1 LGAAKSI
8 SESNYFDIHLSSRLS
23 QNVPGENKIMWIVR
37 LALNKPY
44 TFIVAAILIVVL
56 GLTSI
61 ATTPTDIFPNI
72 DIPVVTVIWSYSG
85 LSAKEMEQRVT
96 TFSEFVMAVVNDVR
110 AIDSQTVNGAS
121 VIKISF
127 QPQVRIDAAMSQIGA
142 AVNSI
147 RFRMPPGVNPP
158 WILRF
163 SAATVPVIQ
172 LSLSSDSLSESE
184 LYDYGLFRVR
194 QQLSTVPGTLLPAPY
209 GGVARQIMVD
219 MDQNALLAKGITP
232 MDVTAAVN
240 AQNLTLPSGTAKI
253 GTREYTVSTNSSPV
267 DALTLN
273 DVPIK
278 TVNGSLV
285 YMRDIAHVRD
295 GWAVQQN
302 VSRADGKPNVL
313 LSVMKTGS
321 VSTLDIVN
329 QIKNDV
335 LPTSRA
341 AAPKGLKIR
350 ELFDQS
356 LFVRASIEGVLRE
369 GIIAACLTALMI
381 LLFLG
386 SWRSTLIIAVSI
398 PLSILSSIIVLSALG
413 ETMNTMT
420 LGGLALAI
428 GILVDDATVTIENI
442 HRHMSN
448 QPLKE
453 AVLIGASEI
462 ATPTLVSTLTIC
474 IVFVSVVF
482 LTGPA
487 KYLFTPMAL
496 AVVFAMMASYVLS
509 RTLVPVL
516 VNYLLGAEHDFE
528 GHSDVTANLST
539 KRSIFGRINQRF
551 NQGYFWV
558 QDRYTDALRTV
569 LRHRKPA
576 LLTSVAIMA
585 TAFLLLPF
593 VGRDFFP
600 SVDSGQIRL
609 HVRTQPGT
617 RIETTKVL
625 FSQVEDEIRK
635 IIPANEIGLVI
646 DNIGLSPE
654 TFNYAF
660 GDGATISSADGEILI
675 ALNEKQHG
683 PSGSYVKELRS
694 RLQKQFPD
702 LTFFFQPADIVTQI
716 LNFGLPSPI
725 DVQVQGYDPANYEIA
740 RHLRERVATVPG
752 TVDVHMHQVVNAPDL
767 HMDIDRVRAAQFGLT
782 QQDVANS
789 IYISLSSSAAVQP
802 NFWLDPKMGLTYMVA
817 AQTPQYSIDSI
828 NALQNTPIPI
838 HTRNNRSELLGN
850 MATLTPA
857 VLPVVVNHHNG
868 APVFDIYANTQDSDL
883 GSVAAK
889 VKRIVKDESKNLP
902 PGTKIV
908 VRGQVESMNEAFNRL
923 GIGLAFAAL
932 LVYLLMVVNY
942 QSWRDPFIII
952 CALPGAFCGIVWA
965 LFLTQTTFNVPS
977 LMGAIMSIGV
987 ATANS
992 ILLVTF
998 ANELRATGMD
1008 PLEAAVTAGYT
1019 RLRPIIMTAFAM
1031 IIGMLP
1037 MALGLGE
1044 GGEQNAPLA
1053 RAVIGGLGVAT
1064 FATLFFVPLMFTL
1077 IHGNNANVQQEA
1089 A

>member
-1 LGAAKSI
+1 
-8 SESNYFDIHLSSRLS
+8 
-23 QNVPGENKIMWIVR
+23 MWIVR

-44 TFIVAAILIVVL
+44 TFIVASILILVL
-56 GLTSI
+56 GFSSI

-85 LSAKEMEQRVT
+85 LPAKEMEQRVT
-96 TFSEFVMAVVNDVR
+96 TFSEFVMAVVNDVKS
-110 AIDSQTVNGAS
+110 IDSQTVNGAS

-127 QPQVRIDAAMSQIGA
+127 QPQVRIDAAMSQVGA

-163 SAATVPVIQ
+163 SASTVPIIQ
-172 LSLSSDSLSESE
+172 LSLSSDTLSESE
-184 LYDYGLFRVR
+184 IYDYGLFRVR
-194 QQLSTVPGTLLPAPY
+194 QQLTTVPGTLLPTPY

-219 MDQNALLAKGITP
+219 LDQNAMLAKGITP
-232 MDVTAAVN
+232 IDVTAAIN
-240 AQNLTLPSGTAKI
+240 AQNVTLPSGTAKVD
-253 GTREYTVSTNSSPV
+253 TREYTVTTNSSPV
-267 DALTLN
+267 DALMLN

-278 TVNGSLV
+278 TVDGKLV
-285 YMRDIAHVRD
+285 YMRDVAHVRD
-295 GWAVQQN
+295 GWSVQQN
-302 VSRADGKPNVL
+302 VARANGKPAAL
-313 LSVMKTGS
+313 LTIMKTGS

-335 LPTSRA
+335 LPGSRA
-341 AAPKGLKIR
+341 AAPKGLKIT

-356 LFVRASIEGVLRE
+356 VFVKASIVGVLRE
-369 GIIAACLTALMI
+369 GVIAASLTALMI

-386 SWRSTLIIAVSI
+386 SWRSTLIIAISI
-398 PLSILSSIIVLSALG
+398 PLSILSSIIVLSAMG

-442 HRHMSN
+442 HRHMHS

-487 KYLFTPMAL
+487 KFLFTPMAM
-496 AVVFAMMASYVLS
+496 AVVFAMLASYLLS

-516 VNYLLGAEHDFE
+516 VNFMLGAEHTFE
-528 GHSDVTANLST
+528 GETDFDAGVPA
-539 KRSIFGRINQRF
+539 KRSIFGRINDRF
-551 NQGYFWV
+551 NDGYFWV
-558 QDRYTDALRTV
+558 QKRYTRALRTV
-569 LRHRKPA
+569 LHHRRPA
-576 LLTSVAIMA
+576 LIASIAIMS
-585 TAFLLLPF
+585 TAFVLLPF

-600 SVDSGQIRL
+600 AVDAGQIKL
-609 HVRTQPGT
+609 HIRAQPGT

-625 FSQVEDEIRK
+625 FSQVEDQIRK
-635 IIPANEIGLVI
+635 IIPADEVDLIM
-646 DNIGLSPE
+646 DNIGLTPE

-660 GDGATISSADGEILI
+660 GDGATISSADGEVLI
-675 ALNEKQHG
+675 ALNAKHHG
-683 PSGSYVKELRS
+683 PTEKYMKEMRS
-694 RLQKQFPD
+694 QLQKQFPD
-702 LTFFFQPADIVTQI
+702 LTFFFQPADMVTQI
-716 LNFGLPSPI
+716 LNFGLPAPI
-725 DVQVQGYDPANYEIA
+725 DVQVQGYDPDNYEIA
-740 RHLRERVATVPG
+740 RRLRERVATVPG
-752 TVDVHMHQVVNAPDL
+752 AVDVHMHQVVNAPDL
-767 HMDIDRVRAAQFGLT
+767 HLDIDRVRAAQFGLT

-789 IYISLSSSAAVQP
+789 LYISLSSSAAVQP
-802 NFWLDPKMGLTYMVA
+802 NFWLDPKMGITYTVA

-838 HTRNNRSELLGN
+838 HTLSNRTEVLGN
-850 MATLTPA
+850 MATLSPA
-857 VLPVVVNHHNG
+857 VMPVVINHHNG
-868 APVFDIYANTQDSDL
+868 APVFDIYANTQDDDL

-889 VKRIVKDESKNLP
+889 INRIVKEESKSLP

-942 QSWRDPFIII
+942 QSWLDPFIII
-952 CALPGAFCGIVWA
+952 CALPGAFTGIVWA

-998 ANELRATGMD
+998 ANEVRATGVA
-1008 PLEAAVTAGYT
+1008 PFEAAVTAGYT

-1053 RAVIGGLGVAT
+1053 RAVIGGLSVAT

-1077 IHGNNANVQQEA
+1077 IHGRNDNTPQEA
-1089 A
+1089 I

>member
-1 LGAAKSI
+1 
-8 SESNYFDIHLSSRLS
+8 
-23 QNVPGENKIMWIVR
+23 
-37 LALNKPY
+37 
-44 TFIVAAILIVVL
+44 
-56 GLTSI
+56 
-61 ATTPTDIFPNI
+61 
-72 DIPVVTVIWSYSG
+72 
-85 LSAKEMEQRVT
+85 
-96 TFSEFVMAVVNDVR
+96 
-110 AIDSQTVNGAS
+110 
-121 VIKISF
+121 
-127 QPQVRIDAAMSQIGA
+127 
-142 AVNSI
+142 
-147 RFRMPPGVNPP
+147 
-158 WILRF
+158 
-163 SAATVPVIQ
+163 
-172 LSLSSDSLSESE
+172 
-184 LYDYGLFRVR
+184 
-194 QQLSTVPGTLLPAPY
+194 
-209 GGVARQIMVD
+209 MVD

-232 MDVTAAVN
+232 MDVTAAIN

-253 GTREYTVSTNSSPV
+253 GTYEYTVSTNSSPV
-267 DALTLN
+267 DALMLN
-273 DVPIK
+273 DVPVK
-278 TVNGSLV
+278 TVNGSIV

-302 VSRADGKPNVL
+302 ASRADGKPNVL

-335 LPTSRA
+335 LPVSRA
-341 AAPKGLKIR
+341 AAPKGLKIT

-356 LFVRASIEGVLRE
+356 LFVRAAIEGVLRE

-398 PLSILSSIIVLSALG
+398 PLSILSSIIVLSAMG

-442 HRHMSN
+442 HRHMDA

-453 AVLIGASEI
+453 AVLMGASEI

-474 IVFVSVVF
+474 IVFVSVAF

-496 AVVFAMMASYVLS
+496 AVVFAMLASYLLS

-516 VNYLLGAEHDFE
+516 VNYLLGAEHSFE
-528 GHSDVTANLST
+528 GHADAESNPET
-539 KRSIFGRINQRF
+539 KRSVFRRINEGF
-551 NQGYFWV
+551 NQMYYRV
-558 QDRYTDALRTV
+558 QDRYTHALRTV
-569 LRHRKPA
+569 LQHRRKA
-576 LLTSVAIMA
+576 LIVSVALMA
-585 TAFLLLPF
+585 SAFVLLPF

-600 SVDSGQIRL
+600 AVDSGQIRL
-609 HVRTQPGT
+609 HVRAEPGT
-617 RIETTKVL
+617 RIETTKTI
-625 FSQVEDEIRK
+625 FSQVEDQIRK
-635 IIPANEIGLVI
+635 TIPANEIGLII

-675 ALNEKQHG
+675 ALDEKHHG
-683 PSGSYVKELRS
+683 PTDQYVRKLRTQ
-694 RLQKQFPD
+694 LQNQFPE

-716 LNFGLPSPI
+716 LNFGLPAPI

-740 RHLRERVATVPG
+740 RHLRERVASVPG
-752 TVDVHMHQVVNAPDL
+752 TVDVHLHQVVNAPDL
-767 HMDIDRVRAAQFGLT
+767 HLDIDRVRAAQFGLT

-802 NFWLDPKMGLTYMVA
+802 NFWLDPKMGITYMVA
-817 AQTPQYSIDSI
+817 AQTPQYRINSI
-828 NALQNTPIPI
+828 NALENTPIPI
-838 HTRNNRSELLGN
+838 HTLDNRSELLGN
-850 MATLTPA
+850 MATLKPA
-857 VLPVVVNHHNG
+857 MLPVVINHHNG

-883 GSVAAK
+883 GSVAARIH
-889 VKRIVKDESKNLP
+889 RIVNEESKNLP

-908 VRGQVESMNEAFNRL
+908 VRGQVESMNEAFDRL
-923 GIGLAFAAL
+923 GLGLAFAAL

-942 QSWRDPFIII
+942 QSWLDPFIII
-952 CALPGAFCGIVWA
+952 CALPGAFTGIVWA

-998 ANELRATGMD
+998 ANELRATGLAPFD
-1008 PLEAAVTAGYT
+1008 AAITAGYT
-1019 RLRPIIMTAFAM
+1019 RLRPIVMTAFAM

-1053 RAVIGGLGVAT
+1053 RAVIGGLAVAT

-1077 IHGNNANVQQEA
+1077 IHGRNANTSQEA

>member
-1 LGAAKSI
+1 
-8 SESNYFDIHLSSRLS
+8 
-23 QNVPGENKIMWIVR
+23 MWIVR

-44 TFIVAAILIVVL
+44 TFIVASILILVL
-56 GLTSI
+56 GFSSI

-85 LSAKEMEQRVT
+85 LPAKEMEQRVT
-96 TFSEFVMAVVNDVR
+96 TFSEFVMAVVNDVKS
-110 AIDSQTVNGAS
+110 IDSQTVNGAS

-127 QPQVRIDAAMSQIGA
+127 QPQVRIDAAMSQVGA

-163 SAATVPVIQ
+163 SASTVPIIQ
-172 LSLSSDSLSESE
+172 LSLSSDTLSESE
-184 LYDYGLFRVR
+184 IYDYGLFRVR
-194 QQLSTVPGTLLPAPY
+194 QQLTTVPGTLLPTPY

-219 MDQNALLAKGITP
+219 LDQNAMLAKGITP
-232 MDVTAAVN
+232 IDVTAAIN
-240 AQNLTLPSGTAKI
+240 AQNVTLPSGTAKVD
-253 GTREYTVSTNSSPV
+253 TREYTVTTNSSPV
-267 DALTLN
+267 DALMLN

-278 TVNGSLV
+278 TVDGKLV
-285 YMRDIAHVRD
+285 YMRDVAHVRD
-295 GWAVQQN
+295 GWSVQQN
-302 VSRADGKPNVL
+302 VARANGKPAAL
-313 LSVMKTGS
+313 LTIMKTGS

-335 LPTSRA
+335 LPGSRA
-341 AAPKGLKIR
+341 AAPKGLKIT

-356 LFVRASIEGVLRE
+356 VFVKASIVGVLRE
-369 GIIAACLTALMI
+369 GVIAESLTALMI

-386 SWRSTLIIAVSI
+386 SWRSTLIIAISI
-398 PLSILSSIIVLSALG
+398 PLSILSSIIVLSAMG

-442 HRHMSN
+442 HRHMHS

-487 KYLFTPMAL
+487 KFLFTPMAM
-496 AVVFAMMASYVLS
+496 AVVFAMLASYLLS

-516 VNYLLGAEHDFE
+516 VNFMLGAEHTFE
-528 GHSDVTANLST
+528 GETDFDAGVPA
-539 KRSIFGRINQRF
+539 KRSIFGRINDRF
-551 NQGYFWV
+551 NDGYFWV
-558 QDRYTDALRTV
+558 QERYTRTLRTV
-569 LRHRKPA
+569 LQHRRPA
-576 LLTSVAIMA
+576 LIASIAIMS
-585 TAFLLLPF
+585 TAFVLLPF

-600 SVDSGQIRL
+600 AVDAGQIKL
-609 HVRTQPGT
+609 HIRAQPGT

-625 FSQVEDEIRK
+625 FSQVEDQIRK
-635 IIPANEIGLVI
+635 IIPADEVDLIM
-646 DNIGLSPE
+646 DNIGLTPE

-660 GDGATISSADGEILI
+660 GDGATISSADGEVLI
-675 ALNEKQHG
+675 ALNAKHHG
-683 PSGSYVKELRS
+683 PTEKYMKEMRS
-694 RLQKQFPD
+694 QLQKQFPD
-702 LTFFFQPADIVTQI
+702 LTFFFQPADMVTQI
-716 LNFGLPSPI
+716 LNFGLPAPI
-725 DVQVQGYDPANYEIA
+725 DVQVQGYDPDNYEIA
-740 RHLRERVATVPG
+740 RRLRERVATVPG
-752 TVDVHMHQVVNAPDL
+752 AVDVHMHQVVNAPDL
-767 HMDIDRVRAAQFGLT
+767 HLDIDRVRAAQFGLT

-789 IYISLSSSAAVQP
+789 LYISLSSSAAVQP
-802 NFWLDPKMGLTYMVA
+802 NFWLDPKMGITYTVA

-838 HTRNNRSELLGN
+838 HTLSNRTEVLGN
-850 MATLTPA
+850 MATLSPA
-857 VLPVVVNHHNG
+857 VMPVVINHHNG
-868 APVFDIYANTQDSDL
+868 APVFDIYANTQDDDL

-889 VKRIVKDESKNLP
+889 INRIVKEESKSLP

-942 QSWRDPFIII
+942 QSWLDPFIII
-952 CALPGAFCGIVWA
+952 CALPGAFTGIVWA

-998 ANELRATGMD
+998 ANEVRATGVA
-1008 PLEAAVTAGYT
+1008 PFEAAVTAGYT

-1053 RAVIGGLGVAT
+1053 RAVIGGLSVAT

-1077 IHGNNANVQQEA
+1077 IHGRNDNTPQEA
-1089 A
+1089 I

>member
-1 LGAAKSI
+1 
-8 SESNYFDIHLSSRLS
+8 
-23 QNVPGENKIMWIVR
+23 MWIVR
-37 LALNKPY
+37 LALSKPY
-44 TFIVAAILIVVL
+44 TFIVASILILVL
-56 GLTSI
+56 GFTSI

-72 DIPVVTVIWSYSG
+72 DIPVVTVIWSYQG

-96 TFSEFVMAVVNDVR
+96 TFSEFVMAVVNDVK

-163 SAATVPVIQ
+163 SASTVPIIQ
-172 LSLSSDSLSESE
+172 LSLSSDTLSESE

-232 MDVTAAVN
+232 MDVTAAIN
-240 AQNLTLPSGTAKI
+240 AQNLTLPSGTTKI
-253 GTREYTVSTNSSPV
+253 GTHEYTVSTNSSPV

-273 DVPIK
+273 DVPVK

-302 VSRADGKPNVL
+302 ASRADGKPNVL

-341 AAPKGLKIR
+341 AAPKGLKIT

-386 SWRSTLIIAVSI
+386 SWRSTLIIAISI
-398 PLSILSSIIVLSALG
+398 PLSILSSIIVLSAMG

-442 HRHMSN
+442 HRHMGS

-496 AVVFAMMASYVLS
+496 AVVFAMLASYLLS

-516 VNYLLGAEHDFE
+516 VNFLLGSEHTFE
-528 GHSDVTANLST
+528 GHSDAASDTPT
-539 KRSIFGRINQRF
+539 KRSIFGRINDRF

-558 QDRYTDALRTV
+558 QDRYTQTLRTF
-569 LRHRKPA
+569 LRHRRSA
-576 LLTSVAIMA
+576 LIASIAMMA
-585 TAFLLLPF
+585 TAFVLLPF

-600 SVDSGQIRL
+600 AVDSGQIRL
-609 HVRTQPGT
+609 HVRAEPGT

-625 FSQVEDEIRK
+625 FSQVEDQIRK
-635 IIPANEIGLVI
+635 TIPADEIQLII

-675 ALNEKQHG
+675 ALNEKHHG
-683 PSGSYVKELRS
+683 PSDRYIKELRS
-694 RLQKQFPD
+694 QLQQQFPD

-716 LNFGLPSPI
+716 LNFGLPAPI
-725 DVQVQGYDPANYEIA
+725 DVQVQGYDPTNYEIA
-740 RHLRERVATVPG
+740 RHLRERLATVPG

-767 HMDIDRVRAAQFGLT
+767 HLDIDRVRAAQFGLT

-802 NFWLDPKMGLTYMVA
+802 NFWLDPKMGITYMVA
-817 AQTPQYSIDSI
+817 AQTPQYRIDSI
-828 NALQNTPIPI
+828 NALENTPIPI
-838 HTRNNRSELLGN
+838 HTLDNRSELLGN

-857 VLPVVVNHHNG
+857 VLPVVINHHNG

-889 VKRIVKDESKNLP
+889 INRIVKEESKHLP

-908 VRGQVESMNEAFNRL
+908 LRGQVESMNEAFNRL
-923 GIGLAFAAL
+923 GLGLAFAAL

-942 QSWRDPFIII
+942 QSWLDPFIII
-952 CALPGAFCGIVWA
+952 CALPGAFTGIVWA

-998 ANELRATGMD
+998 ANELRATGMA
-1008 PLEAAVTAGYT
+1008 PFEAAVTAGYT

-1053 RAVIGGLGVAT
+1053 RAVIGGLSVAT

-1077 IHGNNANVQQEA
+1077 IHGNNSKTPQEA

>member
-1 LGAAKSI
+1 
-8 SESNYFDIHLSSRLS
+8 
-23 QNVPGENKIMWIVR
+23 MWIVR

-44 TFIVAAILIVVL
+44 TFIVASILILVL
-56 GLTSI
+56 GFTSI

-96 TFSEFVMAVVNDVR
+96 TFSEFVMAVVNDVK

-163 SAATVPVIQ
+163 SASTVPIIQ
-172 LSLSSDSLSESE
+172 LSLSSDTLSESE

-232 MDVTAAVN
+232 ADVAAAIN

-253 GTREYTVSTNSSPV
+253 GPREYTVSTNSSPI

-273 DVPIK
+273 DVPVK

-302 VSRADGKPNVL
+302 ASRADGKPNVL

-321 VSTLDIVN
+321 VSTLDIVK

-341 AAPKGLKIR
+341 AAPKGLKIT

-386 SWRSTLIIAVSI
+386 SWRSTLIIAISI
-398 PLSILSSIIVLSALG
+398 PLSILSSIIVLSAMG

-442 HRHMSN
+442 HRHMDS
-448 QPLKE
+448 QPLRE

-496 AVVFAMMASYVLS
+496 AVVFAMLASYVLS

-516 VNYLLGAEHDFE
+516 VNFLLGAEHTFE
-528 GHSDVTANLST
+528 GHLDSAAGLPS
-539 KRSIFGRINQRF
+539 KRSIFGRISDRF
-551 NQGYFWV
+551 NQGYAWV
-558 QDRYTDALRTV
+558 QDRYTHALRTV
-569 LRHRKPA
+569 LHHRKPA
-576 LLTSVAIMA
+576 LIASIAIMA
-585 TAFLLLPF
+585 TAFVLLPF

-600 SVDSGQIRL
+600 AVDSGQIRL

-617 RIETTKVL
+617 RIETTKAD
-625 FSQVEDEIRK
+625 FSQVEEQIRKTIPADEIQL
-635 IIPANEIGLVI
+635 II

-675 ALNEKQHG
+675 ALNEKHHG
-683 PSGSYVKELRS
+683 PSAGYVKRLRS
-694 RLQKQFPD
+694 QLQKQFPD
-702 LTFFFQPADIVTQI
+702 FTFFFQPADIVTQI

-725 DVQVQGYDPANYEIA
+725 DVQVQGYDPANYEVA
-740 RHLRERVATVPG
+740 RHLRERLATVPG
-752 TVDVHMHQVVNAPDL
+752 TVDVHMHQVVDAPDL
-767 HMDIDRVRAAQFGLT
+767 HLDIDRVRAAQFGLT

-789 IYISLSSSAAVQP
+789 IYISLSSSGAVQP
-802 NFWLDPKMGLTYMVA
+802 NFWLDPKMGITYLVA
-817 AQTPQYSIDSI
+817 AQTPQYRIDSI
-828 NALQNTPIPI
+828 NALENTPIPI
-838 HTRNNRSELLGN
+838 HTLNNRSELLGN

-857 VLPVVVNHHNG
+857 VLPVVINHHNG

-889 VKRIVKDESKNLP
+889 INRIVKEESKSLP

-908 VRGQVESMNEAFNRL
+908 LRGQVESMNEAFDRL
-923 GIGLAFAAL
+923 GLGLAFAAL

-942 QSWRDPFIII
+942 QSWLDPFIII

-998 ANELRATGMD
+998 ANELRATGMA
-1008 PLEAAVTAGYT
+1008 PFEAAVTAGYT

-1053 RAVIGGLGVAT
+1053 RAVIGGLSVAT

-1077 IHGNNANVQQEA
+1077 IHGRNADTPQEA

>member
-1 LGAAKSI
+1 
-8 SESNYFDIHLSSRLS
+8 
-23 QNVPGENKIMWIVR
+23 MWIVR
-37 LALNKPY
+37 LALNRPY
-44 TFIVAAILIVVL
+44 TFIVAAILILVL
-56 GLTSI
+56 GVTSI
-61 ATTPTDIFPNI
+61 VTTPTDVFPDI

-96 TFSEFVMAVVNDVR
+96 TFSEFVMALVNDVK

-142 AVNSI
+142 AVQGI

-163 SAATVPVIQ
+163 SASTVPIIQ

-219 MDQNALLAKGITP
+219 MDENALVAKGVTP
-232 MDVTAAVN
+232 LDVTAAIN
-240 AQNLTLPSGTAKI
+240 AQNLTLPSGTTKI
-253 GTREYTVSTNSSPV
+253 GNREYTVSTNSSPV
-267 DALTLN
+267 DALSLN
-273 DVPIK
+273 DVPVK

-285 YMRDIAHVRD
+285 YMRDVAHVRD
-295 GWAVQQN
+295 RWAVQQSA
-302 VSRADGKPNVL
+302 SRTDGKPGVL
-313 LSVMKTGS
+313 LSAMKTGS

-329 QIKNDV
+329 QIKKDV
-335 LPTSRA
+335 LPASRA
-341 AAPKGLKIR
+341 AAPKGLKIT

-369 GIIAACLTALMI
+369 GVIAACLTALMI

-386 SWRSTLIIAVSI
+386 SWRSTLIIAISI
-398 PLSILSSIIVLSALG
+398 PLSILSSIILLSALG
-413 ETMNTMT
+413 ETLNTMT
-420 LGGLALAI
+420 LGGLALAV
-428 GILVDDATVTIENI
+428 GILVDDATVTVENI
-442 HRHMSN
+442 HRHMGKQS
-448 QPLKE
+448 LKE
-453 AVLIGASEI
+453 AVLAGASEI
-462 ATPTLVSTLTIC
+462 ATPTFVATLTIC

-496 AVVFAMMASYVLS
+496 AVVFAMLASYLLS

-516 VNYLLGAEHDFE
+516 ANYLLGSEHSPE
-528 GHSDVTANLST
+528 EHSDAAAKRNL
-539 KRSIFGRINQRF
+539 FQRINGRF
-551 NQGYFWV
+551 NLGYLWA
-558 QDRYTDALRTV
+558 QERYTRALRMV
-569 LRHRKPA
+569 LAHRKRA
-576 LLTSVAIMA
+576 LTLSIATMS
-585 TAFLLLPF
+585 TAFILLPF

-600 SVDSGQIRL
+600 AVDSGQIRL

-617 RIETTKVL
+617 RIESTKVII
-625 FSQVEDEIRK
+625 SQVEDQIRK
-635 IIPANEIGLVI
+635 TIPANELSLMIDTIGLT
-646 DNIGLSPE
+646 PE

-660 GDGATISSADGEILI
+660 GDGATTSSADGEILI
-675 ALNEKQHG
+675 ALNEKHHG
-683 PSGSYVKELRS
+683 PAEAYVKQLRS

-702 LTFFFQPADIVTQI
+702 ETFFFQPADIVTQI

-725 DVQVQGYDPANYEIA
+725 DVQVQGYDPGNYEIA
-740 RHLRERVATVPG
+740 RRLRARLATVPG
-752 TVDVHMHQVVNAPDL
+752 TVDVHMHQVLNAPDL
-767 HMDIDRVRAAQFGLT
+767 HLDIDRVRAAQFGLS

-802 NFWLDPKMGLTYMVA
+802 NFWLDPKMGIPYFVA
-817 AQTPQYSIDSI
+817 AQTPQYRVNSI

-838 HTRNNRSELLGN
+838 HTLENRMELLGN

-868 APVFDIYANTQDSDL
+868 QPVFDIYANTQDSDL
-883 GSVAAK
+883 GSVATK
-889 VKRIVKDESKNLP
+889 VGQIVKEESKNLP

-908 VRGQVESMNEAFNRL
+908 VRGQVESMNEAFSRL
-923 GIGLAFAAL
+923 GLGLLFAAL

-942 QSWRDPFIII
+942 QSWLDPFIII

-998 ANELRATGMD
+998 ANELRATGM
-1008 PLEAAVTAGYT
+1008 PSFEAAVKAGYT
-1019 RLRPIIMTAFAM
+1019 RLRPIVMTAFAM
-1031 IIGMLP
+1031 IVGMLP

-1053 RAVIGGLGVAT
+1053 RAVIGGLSVAT

-1077 IHGNNANVQQEA
+1077 IHGKNDTPQGELA
-1089 A
+1089 

>member
-1 LGAAKSI
+1 
-8 SESNYFDIHLSSRLS
+8 
-23 QNVPGENKIMWIVR
+23 MWIVR
-37 LALNKPY
+37 LALNRPY
-44 TFIVAAILIVVL
+44 TFIVASILILVL
-56 GLTSI
+56 GFSSI

-85 LSAKEMEQRVT
+85 LPAKEVEQRIT
-96 TFSEFVMAVVNDVR
+96 TFSEFVMAVVNDVK

-127 QPQVRIDAAMSQIGA
+127 QPQVRIDAAMSQVGA

-158 WILRF
+158 WIVRF
-163 SAATVPVIQ
+163 SASTVPIIQ
-172 LSLSSDSLSESE
+172 LSLSSDTLSESE
-184 LYDYGLFRVR
+184 IYDYGLFRVR
-194 QQLSTVPGTLLPAPY
+194 QQLTTVPGTLLPTPY

-219 MDQNALLAKGITP
+219 LDQNALLAKGLTP
-232 MDVTAAVN
+232 IDVTAAIN
-240 AQNLTLPSGTAKI
+240 AQNVTLPSGTAKVDS
-253 GTREYTVSTNSSPV
+253 REYTVSTNSSPV
-267 DALTLN
+267 DALMLN
-273 DVPIK
+273 NVPIK

-295 GWAVQQN
+295 GWSVQQN
-302 VSRADGKPNVL
+302 VARANGKPAAL
-313 LSVMKTGS
+313 LTIMKTGS
-321 VSTLDIVN
+321 VSTLEIVN

-341 AAPKGLKIR
+341 AAPKGLKIT

-356 LFVRASIEGVLRE
+356 IFVKASIAGVLRE
-369 GIIAACLTALMI
+369 GVIAASLTALMI

-386 SWRSTLIIAVSI
+386 SWRSTLIIAISI
-398 PLSILSSIIVLSALG
+398 PLSILSSIIVLSAMG

-442 HRHMSN
+442 HRHMDG
-448 QPLKE
+448 QPLRE

-487 KYLFTPMAL
+487 KFLFTPMAL
-496 AVVFAMMASYVLS
+496 AVVFAMLASYLLS

-516 VNYLLGAEHDFE
+516 VNFLLGAEHGPGDGGSRGF
-528 GHSDVTANLST
+528 
-539 KRSIFGRINQRF
+539 FGRISDRF
-551 NQGYFWV
+551 NDGFVWFQN
-558 QDRYTDALRTV
+558 RYTRALELT
-569 LRHRKPA
+569 LANHKPA
-576 LLTSVAIMA
+576 LMVSVAIMS

-600 SVDSGQIRL
+600 SVDAGQIKL
-609 HVRTQPGT
+609 HIRARAGT
-617 RIETTKVL
+617 RIETTKVV
-625 FSQVEDEIRK
+625 FSQVEDQIRK
-635 IIPANEIGLVI
+635 TIPAQETDLIM
-646 DNIGLSPE
+646 DNIGLTPE

-660 GDGATISSADGEILI
+660 GDGATISSADGEVLI
-675 ALNEKQHG
+675 ALNKHHHPTG
-683 PSGSYVKELRS
+683 KYVKELRS
-694 RLQKQFPD
+694 QLQKQFPD
-702 LTFFFQPADIVTQI
+702 LTFFFQPADMVTQI

-740 RHLRERVATVPG
+740 RRLRSRLATVPG
-752 TVDVHMHQVVNAPDL
+752 AVDVHMHQVVDAPDL
-767 HMDIDRVRAAQFGLT
+767 HLDIDRVRAAQFGLT

-789 IYISLSSSAAVQP
+789 LYISLSSSAAVQP
-802 NFWLDPKMGLTYMVA
+802 NFWLDPKMGITYTVA
-817 AQTPQYSIDSI
+817 AQTPQYSIDSV
-828 NALQNTPIPI
+828 NALQNTPIPM
-838 HTRNNRSELLGN
+838 HTISNRTEVLGN

-857 VLPVVVNHHNG
+857 VLPVVINHHNG

-889 VKRIVKDESKNLP
+889 VNRIVKEESRNLP
-902 PGTKIV
+902 PGTKII
-908 VRGQVESMNEAFNRL
+908 VRGQVESMNEAFDRL
-923 GIGLAFAAL
+923 GLGLAFAAL

-942 QSWRDPFIII
+942 QSWLDPFIII

-998 ANELRATGMD
+998 ANELRAQGAEPM
-1008 PLEAAVTAGYT
+1008 EAAITAGYT
-1019 RLRPIIMTAFAM
+1019 RLRPIIMTACAM
-1031 IIGMLP
+1031 IIGMVP

-1053 RAVIGGLGVAT
+1053 RAVIGGLALAT
-1064 FATLFFVPLMFTL
+1064 FATLFFVPLMFTV
-1077 IHGNNANVQQEA
+1077 IHGRDNSTQQEA

>member
-1 LGAAKSI
+1 
-8 SESNYFDIHLSSRLS
+8 
-23 QNVPGENKIMWIVR
+23 MWIVR

-44 TFIVAAILIVVL
+44 TFIVASILILVL
-56 GLTSI
+56 GFTSI

-72 DIPVVTVIWSYSG
+72 DIPVVTVIWSYQG

-96 TFSEFVMAVVNDVR
+96 TFSEFVMAVVNDVK

-163 SAATVPVIQ
+163 SASTVPIIQ
-172 LSLSSDSLSESE
+172 LSLSSDTLSESE

-232 MDVTAAVN
+232 LDVTAAIN

-253 GTREYTVSTNSSPV
+253 GTQEYTVSTNSSPV
-267 DALTLN
+267 DALMLN
-273 DVPIK
+273 DVPVK

-302 VSRADGKPNVL
+302 ASRADGKPNVL

-321 VSTLDIVN
+321 VSTLDIVK

-335 LPTSRA
+335 LPASRA
-341 AAPKGLKIR
+341 AAPKGLKIT

-398 PLSILSSIIVLSALG
+398 PLSILSSIIVLSAMG

-442 HRHMSN
+442 HRHMGT
-448 QPLKE
+448 QPLQE

-496 AVVFAMMASYVLS
+496 AVVFAMLASYVLS

-516 VNYLLGAEHDFE
+516 VNFLLGSEHSFE
-528 GHSDVTANLST
+528 GHEEPDGFVPA
-539 KRSIFGRINQRF
+539 KRSFFARINDRF

-558 QDRYTDALRTV
+558 QDRYTSALQTV
-569 LRHRKPA
+569 LHHRRSA
-576 LLTSVAIMA
+576 MLASIAIMA
-585 TAFLLLPF
+585 SAFVLLPF

-600 SVDSGQIRL
+600 AVDSGQIRL
-609 HVRTQPGT
+609 HVRAQPGT
-617 RIETTKVL
+617 RIETTKAL
-625 FSQVEDEIRK
+625 FSQVEDQIRK
-635 IIPANEIGLVI
+635 TIPANEIQLII

-660 GDGATISSADGEILI
+660 GDGATISSADGEW
-675 ALNEKQHG
+675 AR
-683 PSGSYVKELRS
+683 SLRS
-694 RLQKQFPD
+694 
-702 LTFFFQPADIVTQI
+702 
-716 LNFGLPSPI
+716 
-725 DVQVQGYDPANYEIA
+725 
-740 RHLRERVATVPG
+740 
-752 TVDVHMHQVVNAPDL
+752 
-767 HMDIDRVRAAQFGLT
+767 
-782 QQDVANS
+782 
-789 IYISLSSSAAVQP
+789 
-802 NFWLDPKMGLTYMVA
+802 
-817 AQTPQYSIDSI
+817 
-828 NALQNTPIPI
+828 
-838 HTRNNRSELLGN
+838 
-850 MATLTPA
+850 
-857 VLPVVVNHHNG
+857 
-868 APVFDIYANTQDSDL
+868 
-883 GSVAAK
+883 
-889 VKRIVKDESKNLP
+889 
-902 PGTKIV
+902 
-908 VRGQVESMNEAFNRL
+908 
-923 GIGLAFAAL
+923 
-932 LVYLLMVVNY
+932 
-942 QSWRDPFIII
+942 
-952 CALPGAFCGIVWA
+952 
-965 LFLTQTTFNVPS
+965 
-977 LMGAIMSIGV
+977 
-987 ATANS
+987 
-992 ILLVTF
+992 
-998 ANELRATGMD
+998 
-1008 PLEAAVTAGYT
+1008 
-1019 RLRPIIMTAFAM
+1019 
-1031 IIGMLP
+1031 
-1037 MALGLGE
+1037 
-1044 GGEQNAPLA
+1044 
-1053 RAVIGGLGVAT
+1053 
-1064 FATLFFVPLMFTL
+1064 
-1077 IHGNNANVQQEA
+1077 
-1089 A
+1089 

>member
-1 LGAAKSI
+1 
-8 SESNYFDIHLSSRLS
+8 
-23 QNVPGENKIMWIVR
+23 VWIVR

-44 TFIVAAILIVVL
+44 TFIVASILIVIMGV
-56 GLTSI
+56 TAI

-72 DIPVVTVIWSYSG
+72 DIPVVTVIWSYQG

-96 TFSEFVMAVVNDVR
+96 TFSEFVMAVVNDVK

-163 SAATVPVIQ
+163 SASTVPIIQ
-172 LSLSSDSLSESE
+172 LSLSSDTLSESE

-232 MDVTAAVN
+232 MDVVAAIN

-267 DALTLN
+267 DALALN
-273 DVPIK
+273 DVPVK

-302 VSRADGKPNVL
+302 ASRADGKPNVL

-321 VSTLDIVN
+321 VSTLDIVK
-329 QIKNDV
+329 QIKQDV
-335 LPTSRA
+335 LPASRA
-341 AAPKGLKIR
+341 AAPKGLKIT

-369 GIIAACLTALMI
+369 GIIAAGLTALMI

-386 SWRSTLIIAVSI
+386 SWRSTLIIAISI
-398 PLSILSSIIVLSALG
+398 PLSILSSIIVLSVMG

-442 HRHMSN
+442 HRHMRS
-448 QPLKE
+448 QSLKD

-496 AVVFAMMASYVLS
+496 AVVFAMLASYLLS

-516 VNYLLGAEHDFE
+516 VNYLLGAEHSFE
-528 GHSDVTANLST
+528 GHSEPAAPG
-539 KRSIFGRINQRF
+539 KRSIFAKINDRF
-551 NQGYFWV
+551 TRGYFWL
-558 QDRYTDALRTV
+558 QDHYTVALRTV
-569 LRHRKPA
+569 LRHRKSA
-576 LLTSVAIMA
+576 LLASAAIMA
-585 TAFLLLPF
+585 TAFVLLPF

-600 SVDSGQIRL
+600 AVDGGQIRL
-609 HVRTQPGT
+609 HVRAEPGT
-617 RIETTKVL
+617 RIETTKAL
-625 FSQVEDEIRK
+625 FSQVEEQIRQ
-635 IIPANEIGLVI
+635 IIPANEIELII
-646 DNIGLSPE
+646 DNIGLTPE

-660 GDGATISSADGEILI
+660 GDGATIGSADGEILI
-675 ALNEKQHG
+675 ALNEKHHA
-683 PSGSYVKELRS
+683 PSARYVKQLRS
-694 RLQKQFPD
+694 QLQTRFPD

-716 LNFGLPSPI
+716 LNFGLPAPI
-725 DVQVQGYDPANYEIA
+725 DVQVQGYDPANYEVA
-740 RHLRERVATVPG
+740 RRLRERLASVPG
-752 TVDVHMHQVVNAPDL
+752 TVDVHMHQVINAPDL
-767 HMDIDRVRAAQFGLT
+767 HLDIDRIRAAQFGLT

-789 IYISLSSSAAVQP
+789 IYISLSSSSAVQP
-802 NFWLDPKMGLTYMVA
+802 NFWLDPKMGITYMVA
-817 AQTPQYSIDSI
+817 AQTPQYRINSI
-828 NALQNTPIPI
+828 NALENTPIPL
-838 HTRNNRSELLGN
+838 HTVSNRSELLGN

-857 VLPVVVNHHNG
+857 VLPVVVNHHNA

-889 VKRIVKDESKNLP
+889 IQRIVKEESKNLP
-902 PGTKIV
+902 PGTKVV

-923 GIGLAFAAL
+923 GLGLAFAAL

-942 QSWRDPFIII
+942 QSWLDPFIII
-952 CALPGAFCGIVWA
+952 CALPGAFTGIVWS

-998 ANELRATGMD
+998 ANELRATGM
-1008 PLEAAVTAGYT
+1008 PAIEAAVTAGYT

-1064 FATLFFVPLMFTL
+1064 FATLFFVPLMFTSV
-1077 IHGNNANVQQEA
+1077 HGQKQEA
-1089 A
+1089 E

>member
-1 LGAAKSI
+1 
-8 SESNYFDIHLSSRLS
+8 
-23 QNVPGENKIMWIVR
+23 MWIVR
-37 LALNKPY
+37 LALNRPY
-44 TFIVAAILIVVL
+44 TFIVASILILVL
-56 GLTSI
+56 GFSSI

-85 LSAKEMEQRVT
+85 LPAKEMEQRVT
-96 TFSEFVMAVVNDVR
+96 TFSEFVMAVVNDVKS
-110 AIDSQTVNGAS
+110 IDSQTTSGAS

-127 QPQVRIDAAMSQIGA
+127 QPQVRIDSAMSQIDA

-163 SAATVPVIQ
+163 SASTVPIIQ
-172 LSLSSDSLSESE
+172 LALSSDTLSESE

-219 MDQNALLAKGITP
+219 MDQNALLAKGLTP
-232 MDVTAAVN
+232 IDITAAIN
-240 AQNLTLPSGTAKI
+240 AQNVTLPSGTAKV
-253 GTREYTVSTNSSPV
+253 GNREYTVSTNSSPV
-267 DALTLN
+267 DALMLN

-285 YMRDIAHVRD
+285 YMRDVAHVRD

-302 VSRADGKPNVL
+302 SARANGKPAVL
-313 LSVMKTGS
+313 LAIMKTGS

-335 LPTSRA
+335 LPASRA
-341 AAPKGLKIR
+341 AAPKGLNIK

-356 LFVRASIEGVLRE
+356 IFVKAAIVGVLRE
-369 GIIAACLTALMI
+369 GAIAACLTALMI

-386 SWRSTLIIAVSI
+386 SWCSTLIIAISI
-398 PLSILSSIIVLSALG
+398 PLSILSSIIVLSAMG

-442 HRHMSN
+442 HRHMGG
-448 QPLKE
+448 QPLRE

-496 AVVFAMMASYVLS
+496 AVVFAMLASYILS

-516 VNYLLGAEHDFE
+516 VNYLLGAEHTFE
-528 GHSDVTANLST
+528 GNFDLETLATV
-539 KRSIFGRINQRF
+539 KRSIFGRINDRF
-551 NQGYFWV
+551 NQGYLWV
-558 QDRYTDALRTV
+558 QTRYTHSLETV
-569 LRHRKPA
+569 LNHRRPA
-576 LLTSVAIMA
+576 LIVSIALMS
-585 TAFLLLPF
+585 TAFVLLPF

-600 SVDSGQIRL
+600 AVDAGQIRL
-609 HVRTQPGT
+609 HVRAQPGT
-617 RIETTKVL
+617 RIETTKAI
-625 FSQVEDEIRK
+625 FSQVEEQIHKTIPDDEL
-635 IIPANEIGLVI
+635 ELLI

-675 ALNEKQHG
+675 ALNEKHHG
-683 PSGSYVKELRS
+683 PTDKYVKQLRTQ
-694 RLQKQFPD
+694 LQQQFPD

-740 RHLRERVATVPG
+740 RHLRERLATVPG
-752 TVDVHMHQVVNAPDL
+752 TVDVHMHQVVDAPDL
-767 HMDIDRVRAAQFGLT
+767 HLDIDRVRAAQFGLT

-802 NFWLDPKMGLTYMVA
+802 NFWLDPKMGITYTVA
-817 AQTPQYSIDSI
+817 AQTPQYSINSI

-838 HTRNNRSELLGN
+838 HTLDNRTEVLGN
-850 MATLTPA
+850 MATLKPA
-857 VLPVVVNHHNG
+857 IQPVVINHHNG
-868 APVFDIYANTQDSDL
+868 APVFDIFANTQDSDL

-889 VKRIVKDESKNLP
+889 VTRIVKEESKNLP

-923 GIGLAFAAL
+923 GLGLTFAAL

-942 QSWRDPFIII
+942 QSWLDPFIII

-998 ANELRATGMD
+998 ANELRAKGVA
-1008 PLEAAVTAGYT
+1008 PLEATVTAGYT

-1053 RAVIGGLGVAT
+1053 RAVIGGLTVAT

-1077 IHGNNANVQQEA
+1077 IHGRNANTQQEA

>member
-1 LGAAKSI
+1 
-8 SESNYFDIHLSSRLS
+8 
-23 QNVPGENKIMWIVR
+23 MWIVR

-44 TFIVAAILIVVL
+44 TFIVASILILVL
-56 GLTSI
+56 GFSSI

-72 DIPVVTVIWSYSG
+72 DIPQVTVIWSYSG
-85 LSAKEMEQRVT
+85 LPAKEMEQRIT
-96 TFSEFVMAVVNDVR
+96 TFSEFVMAVVNDVKS
-110 AIDSQTVNGAS
+110 IDSQTTNGAS

-127 QPQVRIDAAMSQIGA
+127 QPQVRIDAAMSQVGA

-147 RFRMPPGVNPP
+147 RFRMPQGVNPP

-163 SAATVPVIQ
+163 SASTVPIIQ
-172 LSLSSDSLSESE
+172 LSLSSDTLSESE
-184 LYDYGLFRVR
+184 IYDYGLFRVR
-194 QQLSTVPGTLLPAPY
+194 QQLTKVPGTLLPTPY

-219 MDQNALLAKGITP
+219 LDQNALLAKGLTP
-232 MDVTAAVN
+232 IDVTNAIN
-240 AQNLTLPSGTAKI
+240 AQNVTLPSGTAKVEN
-253 GTREYTVSTNSSPV
+253 TEYTVSTNSSPV
-267 DALTLN
+267 DALSLN

-278 TVNGSLV
+278 QVNGAMV
-285 YMRDIAHVRD
+285 YMRDVAHVRD
-295 GWAVQQN
+295 GWSVQQN
-302 VSRADGKPNVL
+302 VARANGKPAAL
-313 LSVMKTGS
+313 LTIMKTGS
-321 VSTLDIVN
+321 VSTLDIVK
-329 QIKNDV
+329 QIKDDV
-335 LPTSRA
+335 LPASRA
-341 AAPKGLKIR
+341 AAPKGLKIT

-356 LFVRASIEGVLRE
+356 IFVKASIVGVLRE
-369 GIIAACLTALMI
+369 GLIAASLTALMI

-386 SWRSTLIIAVSI
+386 SWRSTLIIAISI

-442 HRHMSN
+442 HRHMHGQS
-448 QPLKE
+448 LRD

-487 KYLFTPMAL
+487 KFLFTPMAL
-496 AVVFAMMASYVLS
+496 AVVFAMLASYVLS

-516 VNYLLGAEHDFE
+516 VNFLLGAEHNFE
-528 GHSDVTANLST
+528 GHSTQPADNAGAPSFF
-539 KRSIFGRINQRF
+539 RRINERF
-551 NQGYFWV
+551 NQWYERL
-558 QDRYTDALRTV
+558 QHRYTAALEAF
-569 LRHRKPA
+569 LAHRRKA
-576 LLTSVAIMA
+576 LFASVAVMLS
-585 TAFLLLPF
+585 AFVLLPF
-593 VGRDFFP
+593 IGRDFFP
-600 SVDSGQIRL
+600 SVDAGQIKL
-609 HVRTQPGT
+609 HIRTHPGT
-617 RIETTKVL
+617 RIEKTKVI

-635 IIPANEIGLVI
+635 TIPADETELVM
-646 DNIGLSPE
+646 DNIGLTPE

-660 GDGATISSADGEILI
+660 GDGSTISSADGEVLI
-675 ALNEKQHG
+675 ALNEKHHSTQG
-683 PSGSYVKELRS
+683 YIKQLRAELP
-694 RLQKQFPD
+694 KKFPD
-702 LTFFFQPADIVTQI
+702 ETFFFQPADMVTQI
-716 LNFGLPSPI
+716 LNFGLPAPI
-725 DVQVQGYDPANYEIA
+725 DIQIQGYDPANYGIA
-740 RHLRERVATVPG
+740 KRLREQLATVPG
-752 TVDVHMHQVVNAPDL
+752 AVDVHMHQVVDAPDL
-767 HMDIDRVRAAQFGLT
+767 HLDIDRVRAAQFGLT

-789 IYISLSSSAAVQP
+789 LYVSLSSSAAVQP
-802 NFWLDPKMGLTYMVA
+802 NFWLDPKMGITYTVA

-828 NALQNTPIPI
+828 NALQNTPIPMR
-838 HTRNNRSELLGN
+838 TMANRTEVLGN
-850 MATLTPA
+850 MATLRPA
-857 VLPVVVNHHNG
+857 VMPVVINHHNG
-868 APVFDIYANTQDSDL
+868 APVYDIYANTQNSDL

-889 VKRIVKDESKNLP
+889 VNRIVKQESANLP

-908 VRGQVESMNEAFNRL
+908 VRGQVESMNEAFTRL
-923 GIGLAFAAL
+923 GVGLTFAAL

-942 QSWRDPFIII
+942 QSWLDPFIII

-998 ANELRATGMD
+998 ANELRANGES
-1008 PLEAAVTAGYT
+1008 PLQAAVTAGFT
-1019 RLRPIIMTAFAM
+1019 RLRPIIMTACAM

-1037 MALGLGE
+1037 MALGMGE

-1053 RAVIGGLGVAT
+1053 RAVIGGLSMAT

-1077 IHGNNANVQQEA
+1077 IHGRNTTQEA

>member
-1 LGAAKSI
+1 
-8 SESNYFDIHLSSRLS
+8 
-23 QNVPGENKIMWIVR
+23 MWIVR

-44 TFIVAAILIVVL
+44 TFIVASILILVL
-56 GLTSI
+56 GFTSI

-72 DIPVVTVIWSYSG
+72 DIPVVTVIWSYQG

-96 TFSEFVMAVVNDVR
+96 TFSEFVMAVVNDVK

-163 SAATVPVIQ
+163 SASTVPIIQ
-172 LSLSSDSLSESE
+172 LSLSSDTLSESQ

-232 MDVTAAVN
+232 LDVTAAIN
-240 AQNLTLPSGTAKI
+240 AQNLTLPSGTTKI
-253 GTREYTVSTNSSPV
+253 GTHEYTVSTNSSPV
-267 DALTLN
+267 DALMLN
-273 DVPIK
+273 DVPVK
-278 TVNGSLV
+278 SVNGSLV

-302 VSRADGKPNVL
+302 ASRADGKPNVL

-321 VSTLDIVN
+321 VSTLDIVK
-329 QIKNDV
+329 QIKDDV

-341 AAPKGLKIR
+341 AAPKGLKIT

-386 SWRSTLIIAVSI
+386 SWRSTLLIAVSI
-398 PLSILSSIIVLSALG
+398 PLSILSSIIVLSAMG

-442 HRHMSN
+442 HRHMGS
-448 QPLKE
+448 QPLRE
-453 AVLIGASEI
+453 AVLVGASEI

-496 AVVFAMMASYVLS
+496 AVVFAMLASYLLS

-516 VNYLLGAEHDFE
+516 VNFLLGAEHSFE
-528 GHSDVTANLST
+528 GHEEPEGYIPA
-539 KRSIFGRINQRF
+539 KRSVFRRINDRF
-551 NQGYFWV
+551 NQGYLWI
-558 QDRYTDALRTV
+558 QDRYTEALRTV
-569 LRHRKPA
+569 LHHRKRA
-576 LLTSVAIMA
+576 LTASIAIMA
-585 TAFLLLPF
+585 TAFVLLPF

-609 HVRTQPGT
+609 HVRAQPGT

-625 FSQVEDEIRK
+625 FSQVEDQIRK
-635 IIPANEIGLVI
+635 TIPANEIELII

-675 ALNEKQHG
+675 SLNEKHHG
-683 PSGSYVKELRS
+683 PSERYVRELRS
-694 RLQKQFPD
+694 GLQKQFPD

-725 DVQVQGYDPANYEIA
+725 DVQVQGYDPANYEVA
-740 RHLRERVATVPG
+740 RRLRARLATVPG
-752 TVDVHMHQVVNAPDL
+752 AVDVHMHQVVNAPDL
-767 HMDIDRVRAAQFGLT
+767 HLDIDRVRAAQFGLT

-802 NFWLDPKMGLTYMVA
+802 NFWLDPKMGITYFVA
-817 AQTPQYSIDSI
+817 AQTPQYRINSI
-828 NALQNTPIPI
+828 NALENTPIPL
-838 HTRNNRSELLGN
+838 HTVDNRNELLGN

-857 VLPVVVNHHNG
+857 VLPVVINHHNG

-889 VKRIVKDESKNLP
+889 IHRIVQEESKNLP

-923 GIGLAFAAL
+923 GFGLAFAAL

-942 QSWRDPFIII
+942 QSWLDPFIII
-952 CALPGAFCGIVWA
+952 CALPGAFTGIVWA
-965 LFLTQTTFNVPS
+965 LFITQTTFNVPS

-992 ILLVTF
+992 ILLVTL
-998 ANELRATGMD
+998 ANELRAKGMA
-1008 PLEAAVTAGYT
+1008 PFEAAVNAGFT

-1053 RAVIGGLGVAT
+1053 RAVIGGLSVAT

-1077 IHGNNANVQQEA
+1077 IHGRTASTPQEA
-1089 A
+1089 V

>member
-1 LGAAKSI
+1 
-8 SESNYFDIHLSSRLS
+8 
-23 QNVPGENKIMWIVR
+23 MWIVR

-44 TFIVAAILIVVL
+44 TFIVAAILIVIL
-56 GLTSI
+56 GFSSV

-72 DIPVVTVIWSYSG
+72 DIPQITVIWSYSG
-85 LSAKEMEQRVT
+85 LPAKEMEKRIT
-96 TFSEFVMAVVNDVR
+96 TFSEFVMAVVNDVKS
-110 AIDSQTVNGAS
+110 IDSQTTSGAA

-127 QPQVRIDAAMSQIGA
+127 QPQVRIDSAMSQVGA

-147 RFRMPPGVNPP
+147 RFRMPQGVNPP

-163 SAATVPVIQ
+163 SASTVPIIQ
-172 LSLSSDSLSESE
+172 LSLSSDTLSESE
-184 LYDYGLFRVR
+184 IYDYGLFRVR
-194 QQLSTVPGTLLPAPY
+194 QQLSKVPGTLLPTPY

-219 MDQNALLAKGITP
+219 LDQNALLAKGLTP
-232 MDVTAAVN
+232 VDVTNAIN
-240 AQNLTLPSGTAKI
+240 AQNVTLPSGTAKI
-253 GTREYTVSTNSSPV
+253 KDTEYTVSTNSSPV
-267 DALTLN
+267 DALSLN

-278 TVNGSLV
+278 QVNGAMI

-295 GWAVQQN
+295 GWSVQQN
-302 VSRADGKPNVL
+302 VARANGKPAAL
-313 LSVMKTGS
+313 LTIMKTGS
-321 VSTLDIVN
+321 VSTLDIVE

-335 LPTSRA
+335 LPASRA
-341 AAPKGLKIR
+341 AAPAGLKIT

-356 LFVRASIEGVLRE
+356 IFVKAAIVGVLRE
-369 GIIAACLTALMI
+369 GLIAASLTALMI

-386 SWRSTLIIAVSI
+386 SWRSTLIIALSI

-442 HRHMSN
+442 HRHMPG
-448 QPLKE
+448 QTLLE

-487 KYLFTPMAL
+487 KFLFTPMAL
-496 AVVFAMMASYVLS
+496 AVVFAMLASYVLS

-516 VNYLLGAEHDFE
+516 VNFLLGAEHSFE
-528 GHSDVTANLST
+528 GHSTDVGPASAVP
-539 KRSIFGRINQRF
+539 SFFGRINARF
-551 NQGYFWV
+551 NEGYERL
-558 QDRYTDALRTV
+558 QHRYTQALEV
-569 LRHRKPA
+569 FLRNRRK
-576 LLTSVAIMA
+576 
-585 TAFLLLPF
+585 AFFASLVVMLSAFVLLPF
-593 VGRDFFP
+593 IGRDFFP
-600 SVDSGQIRL
+600 SVDAGQIKL
-609 HVRTQPGT
+609 HVRTRPGT
-617 RIETTKVL
+617 RIETAKVV
-625 FSQVEDEIRK
+625 FSEVEDEIHK
-635 IIPANEIGLVI
+635 TIPANETDLVL
-646 DNIGLSPE
+646 DNIGLTPE

-660 GDGATISSADGEILI
+660 GDGSTISSADGEILI
-675 ALNEKQHG
+675 ALKKDHHPTEGYIEK
-683 PSGSYVKELRS
+683 LRAD
-694 RLQKQFPD
+694 LPKKFPD
-702 LTFFFQPADIVTQI
+702 ATFFFQPADIVTQI
-716 LNFGLPSPI
+716 LNFGLPAPI
-725 DVQVQGYDPANYEIA
+725 DIQVQGFDPANYDLA
-740 RHLRERVATVPG
+740 RRLRQRLATIPG
-752 TVDVHMHQVVNAPDL
+752 AVDVHMHQVVAAPDL
-767 HMDIDRVRAAQFGLT
+767 HIDIDRVRAAQFGLT

-789 IYISLSSSAAVQP
+789 LYISLSSSAAVQP
-802 NFWLDPKMGLTYMVA
+802 NFWLDPKMGITYTVA
-817 AQTPQYSIDSI
+817 AQTPQYRLNSI
-828 NALQNTPIPI
+828 NALEDTPIPL
-838 HTRNNRSELLGN
+838 HTVENRTEVLGN
-850 MATLTPA
+850 MAALRPST
-857 VLPVVVNHHNG
+857 LPVVINHHNG
-868 APVFDIYANTQDSDL
+868 APVYDIYANTQHSDL

-889 VKRIVKDESKNLP
+889 VQRVVDEESRNLP

-908 VRGQVESMNEAFNRL
+908 VRGQVESMNEAFTRL
-923 GIGLAFAAL
+923 GIGLTFAAL

-942 QSWRDPFIII
+942 QSWLDPFIII

-998 ANELRATGMD
+998 ANDLRAEGES
-1008 PLEAAVTAGYT
+1008 PLQAAVTAGFT
-1019 RLRPIIMTAFAM
+1019 RLRPIIMTAYAM

-1053 RAVIGGLGVAT
+1053 RAVIGGLSMAT

-1077 IHGNNANVQQEA
+1077 IHGRTSTQEA